1 MDADVRIDILRGFP
15 NAVAWLAGLSEP
27 IGVAGFA
34 AIELVEGCHD
44 KDELRAVRRLLT
56 GL

>member
-1 MDADVRIDILRGFP
+1 MDADVCIDILRGFP

-34 AIELVEGCHD
+34 AIRRAAEYAGL
-44 KDELRAVRRLLT
+44 ELR
-56 GL
+56 